1 MVFKI
6 PIEACSFLRVKKMR
20 WIFVLVFSIVCSSGL
35 SAQQLVRNSRA
46 ESLKG
51 LQVQML
57 DDALELGIRQAALNF
72 NFGELIAP
80 EGIGSESEEFIQWQ
94 RGSEKFAFR
103 RSYVVQQDRL
113 IAGLSESEVIVSLI
127 LLNYLPADPVK
138 RRLLV
143 HPSYSEQCPNQL
155 SAFNT
160 ETEEGR
166 KWLGAAVEFLAERW
180 GGESETVGR
189 VRNWIVGNEVNS
201 HWYWSNCGRVTMEEF
216 TDDYLEAVRL
226 IHQSVRKHSAEGQ
239 VFVSLEHHWNIR
251 YAGGDER
258 QAFAARPFLENFAA
272 RAREVGDFDW
282 QVAFHPYPENLF
294 EPRTWRDR
302 SAKADWRTTPRI
314 TFRNLEV
321 LLDFLGQPEL
331 QFQGETRRVILSEQ
345 GFHTPDGPEGEQLQ
359 AAAYCY
365 AWHKVQSLDGIDAFI
380 LHRHV
385 DHAQEGGLR
394 LGLWTRREGSIADPE
409 KKKMIYEVFR
419 AAGTAEQEEAFRFA
433 LPIIG
438 IEDWSAVRMSEE
450 KKK

>member
-1 MVFKI
+1 MDFMI
-6 PIEACSFLRVKKMR
+6 PNVTRNFRSAKKMR
-20 WIFVLVFSIVCSSGL
+20 WLFVLLFLGSQCGWS
-35 SAQQLVRNSRA
+35 SAQQLALNSRV

-80 EGIGSESEEFIQWQ
+80 EGIGSESEEFIQWD

-103 RSYVVQQDRL
+103 RSYFVQQDRL
-113 IAGLSESEVIVSLI
+113 IAGLSEREVIVSLI
-127 LLNYLPADPVK
+127 LLNYLPADPIK

-143 HPSYSEQCPNQL
+143 HPGYSEQCPNRL
-155 SAFNT
+155 AAFNT

-180 GGESETVGR
+180 GGTSEKAGR

-201 HWYWSNCGRVTMEEF
+201 HWFWSNCGRVTMEEF
-216 TDDYLEAVRL
+216 TEDYLEAVRL
-226 IHQSVRKHSAEGQ
+226 IHQSVRKHSPDGQ

-251 YAGGDER
+251 YAGGDGR
-258 QAFAARPFLENFAA
+258 QTFAARPFLELFAA
-272 RAREVGDFDW
+272 RAREGGDFDW
-282 QVAFHPYPENLF
+282 QVAFHPYPEDLF

-302 SAKADWRTTPRI
+302 SATAEWRTTPRI

-321 LLDFLGQPEL
+321 LLEFLRQPEL
-331 QFQGETRRVILSEQ
+331 QYQGETRRVILSEQ
-345 GFHTPDGPEGEQLQ
+345 GFHTPDGPEGEQIQ

-409 KKKMIYEVFR
+409 KKKLIYEVFR
-419 AAGTAEQEEAFRFA
+419 AAGTARQEEAFRFA

-438 IEDWSAVRMSEE
+438 IADWSAVQLSEE